1 MPLIRQIFLFTVALF
16 FTLNS
21 LKAINTDT
29 LPCVDRIYSKMI
41 KTARIHQQDWEQSY
55 PVMSIYGD
63 NPLVFSFDQLEAQP
77 IDFYYTIIH
86 CTYDWQPSNLM
97 FFEYAEGFEENEI
110 KDYQDSYSTFV
121 QYTHFS
127 MQIPNRDL
135 ELKLSGNYLLILYSK
150 EDGETILCTKR
161 FMIYEN
167 LVDVSGRVN
176 EAPESDYRKKFQK
189 LDFRINRKSYNISN
203 PHDDLKIVVMQN
215 SQWDNAISN
224 VVPSFIDNEFLV
236 YEWDDKITFN
246 SANEYRYFSFNNLE
260 IYSEYVENIEF
271 RKPYYYVKLYSAKPK
286 FFDPYSSIEDIN
298 GHYVI
303 STKRF
308 ANNDYPE
315 AEAEYAIVE
324 FSLDFPSPVSNGDV
338 YIYGDL
344 TGYQLTDEYKLQYDL
359 EKRSYDKLLFLK
371 QGYYNYRYVLVTEE
385 NSVIKSDHSY
395 FEGSYRETEN
405 DYQLFIY
412 HRDPSESYDKL
423 INYTL
428 FNSRN

>member
-1 MPLIRQIFLFTVALF
+1 
-16 FTLNS
+16 
-21 LKAINTDT
+21 
-29 LPCVDRIYSKMI
+29 MI
-41 KTARIHQQDWEQSY
+41 KTARIHQQGWEQSY
-55 PVMSIYGD
+55 PVMNLYGD
-63 NPLVFSFDQLEAQP
+63 NPLIFSFDQLEAQP

-86 CTYDWQPSNLM
+86 CTYDWKPSNLM
-97 FFEYAEGFEENEI
+97 FFEYADGFEENEI
-110 KDYQDSYSTFV
+110 RDYEDSHSTFV

-127 MQIPNRDL
+127 LQIPNRDL
-135 ELKLSGNYLLILYSK
+135 EPKLSGNYLLIVYSK
-150 EDGETILCTKR
+150 EDGETVLCTKR
-161 FMIYEN
+161 FMIFDN

-271 RKPYYYVKLYSAKPK
+271 RKPYYYVKLYSSKPK

-315 AEAEYAIVE
+315 VEAEYAIVE

-338 YIYGDL
+338 YIYGEL
-344 TGYQLTDEYKLQYDL
+344 TGYQLTDEYKLQYNL

-385 NSVIKSDHSY
+385 NSLIKSDHSY